1 MLTHAPSALIV
12 RAIIG
17 LGRSL
22 GLTIVA
28 EGVET
33 REQLDDLRRWGCD
46 QVQGYLIGKPMIDDH
61 TAGQHKFMEKRHFDR
76 VVTALPAGC

>member
-1 MLTHAPSALIV
+1 MNEDEESIAIV

-22 GLTIVA
+22 GMITTA

-33 REQLDDLRRWGCD
+33 REQLERLRSEACD
-46 QVQGYLIGKPMIDDH
+46 EIQGFYFSPAVPGAEVLQVLSSINH
-61 TAGQHKFMEKRHFDR
+61 SLRA
-76 VVTALPAGC
+76 A